1 MSGIGRPAKPQRK
14 ERAQMMARLATAA
27 AAASGIPGLR
37 WGDMPFP
44 ARQIAGTSAF
54 ITIPLGI
61 LLIVLAGV
69 FWRGRYLG
77 LIAGYKEYGV
87 AYPKRM
93 GRFVGALITGLGAY
107 QLIFPLTILTWGPGA
122 FVAFVV
128 VVVGVGV
135 AILIGGA
142 YFERG

>member
-1 MSGIGRPAKPQRK
+1 MTGKASLAGAGAGV
-14 ERAQMMARLATAA
+14 EARLATAVA
-27 AAASGIPGLR
+27 AMAGMPGLR
-37 WGDMPFP
+37 WADDVPFP
-44 ARQIAGTSAF
+44 SHEIAVSSAF

-77 LIAGYKEYGV
+77 LVAGYKEYGV
-87 AYPKRM
+87 TRPKRM
-93 GRFVGALITGLGAY
+93 GRYVGALVTGLGAY
-107 QLIFPLTILTWGPGA
+107 QLVFPLTVLAWGPPA

-128 VVVGVGV
+128 IVVGVGV

>member
-1 MSGIGRPAKPQRK
+1 
-14 ERAQMMARLATAA
+14 MAMLALASTTF
-27 AAASGIPGLR
+27 SGIPGLR
-37 WGDMPFP
+37 WEDMPFP
-44 ARQIAGTSAF
+44 SQEIAASSAF

-77 LIAGYKEYGV
+77 LVAGYKEYGV
-87 AYPKRM
+87 ADPKRM
-93 GRFVGALITGLGAY
+93 GRYVGALVTALGAY
-107 QLIFPLTILTWGPGA
+107 QLVFPLTVLAWGPAA
-122 FVAFVV
+122 FVAFVF

-142 YFERG
+142 HFETG

>member
-1 MSGIGRPAKPQRK
+1 MMS
-14 ERAQMMARLATAA
+14 MLATAA
-27 AAASGIPGLR
+27 TAVSGIPGLR

-44 ARQIAGTSAF
+44 SREIAASSAF

-87 AYPKRM
+87 TDPKRM
-93 GRFVGALITGLGAY
+93 GRYVGALVTALGAY
-107 QLIFPLTILTWGPGA
+107 QLVFPLTVLAWGPGA

>member
-1 MSGIGRPAKPQRK
+1 
-14 ERAQMMARLATAA
+14 
-27 AAASGIPGLR
+27 
-37 WGDMPFP
+37 MPFP
-44 ARQIAGTSAF
+44 SREIAASSAF

-77 LIAGYKEYGV
+77 LVAGYKEYGV
-87 AYPKRM
+87 THPKRM
-93 GRFVGALITGLGAY
+93 GRYVGALVTALGAY
-107 QLIFPLTILTWGPGA
+107 QLVFPLTVLAWGPGA

-128 VVVGVGV
+128 AVVGVGV

>member
-1 MSGIGRPAKPQRK
+1 MVAKL
-14 ERAQMMARLATAA
+14 AMAATVM
-27 AAASGIPGLR
+27 SGIPGLR

-44 ARQIAGTSAF
+44 SREIAASSAF

-87 AYPKRM
+87 AHPERM
-93 GRFVGALITGLGAY
+93 GRYVGALVTGLGAY
-107 QLIFPLTILTWGPGA
+107 QLVFPLTVLAWGPAA
-122 FVAFVV
+122 FVTFVV

-135 AILIGGA
+135 AILIGSA